1 MSGGAKGPR
10 AASTIIGGISDM
22 SERITGWMRA
32 LAAALVLML
41 ACAGALAD
49 SIEVRLNASAKV
61 YSSLTSSARSVRAPK
76 GLQVSLRAC
85 AKGWAR
91 VVYKG
96 RTGYIRL
103 KYLDRVDP
111 LKAYVARSAT
121 VYKDAAMSR
130 TLSTLSTGTL
140 VYVLGVEGSSVRV
153 TDRRKSWKGY
163 IQAGVLT
170 SGKPDDAPKGGAM
183 PGQLRATLEGAKA
196 SKIEKTIYVAQ
207 ALLGTPYSDD
217 PNPPRSFDCA
227 GFTAY
232 CYSAA
237 WKDILKG
244 SVRGQGYDDRFPR
257 VDGTARL
264 KRGDLVCFN
273 TVEDSDLCDHVGIYL
288 GKGYFLHASSVAK
301 KVIVSQLKSGY
312 YSRVFSWGVR
322 VFS

>member
-1 MSGGAKGPR
+1 
-10 AASTIIGGISDM
+10 M
-22 SERITGWMRA
+22 SERISGWMRA
-32 LAAALVLML
+32 LAMALVLMV
-41 ACAGALAD
+41 ACATALAE

-76 GLQVSLRAC
+76 GLEVSLRAC

-103 KYLDRVDP
+103 KYLDRVNP
-111 LKAYVARSAT
+111 LKAYVAKSAT
-121 VYKDAAMSR
+121 VYRDAGMSR
-130 TLSTLSTGTL
+130 TLTTVSKGAL
-140 VYVLGVEGSSVRV
+140 VYALGVEGGCVRI
-153 TDRRKSWKGY
+153 TNSDRSWKGY
-163 IQAGVLT
+163 IRAGVLT
-170 SGKPDDAPKGGAM
+170 AARPDSPKGGAV
-183 PGQLRATLEGAKA
+183 PGQLQATAEGAKA

-207 ALLGTPYSDD
+207 ALVGAPYSED

-227 GFTAY
+227 SYTAF
-232 CYSAA
+232 CYGTA
-237 WKDILKG
+237 WNDILKG
-244 SVRGQGYDDRFPR
+244 GVKGQGYDSRFDR
-257 VDGTARL
+257 VEGVGKL

-273 TVEDSDLCDHVGIYL
+273 TVDDKDLCDHVGIYL